1 MELMYKIKN
10 LFKNAFNTIKEYG
23 FGCYGEK
30 MLNIVICC
38 LVALSVLF
46 GVKDAVSPYLNK
58 ANKLYIKEKNESNIS
73 NRETRKNQEKY
84 PLRYKFEKILSKSK
98 LITWEEASNI
108 IKNNEGFYLHDV
120 ESNGIYINMK
130 KLSQQNTYQAI
141 PHGKYEFKIL
151 NSILNDKNTI
161 ERRGGIIEYNNSYY
175 IASYEVDKQNCD
187 INIYFID
194 SKKGENTVDGLHQ
207 NEIYKVLKKKEEVEK
222 IILQGE
228 I

>member
-38 LVALSVLF
+38 LVALSVFF

-175 IASYEVDKQNCD
+175 IASYEIDKQYGD
-187 INIYFID
+187 ISIYFID
-194 SKKGENTVDGLHQ
+194 SKKDKNTVDGLHQ

-222 IILQGE
+222 ISL
-228 I
+228 